1 MQTPAKNTQVVV
13 VHSTHVG
20 SSLLMAAQRIGWYSI
35 LFKNFPVL
43 LCWHFAEQFF
53 LHKESNKLPS
63 LKIYLKCLKWDQRL
77 GPEFLHASARLDAL
91 TLREKGTEPPLFEA
105 HTHIT
110 WATVLYFLNFTLTR
124 MSGPYHLVTLLIEQW
139 TSLKKLNLLVNV
151 MGAHLQHTY

>member
-110 WATVLYFLNFTLTR
+110 WTVLDFVNFTLTR
-124 MSGPYHLVTLLIEQW
+124 ILLGLYHLLLLFIIKW
-139 TSLKKLNLLVNV
+139 LSLLAGTCL
-151 MGAHLQHTY
+151 

>member
-1 MQTPAKNTQVVV
+1 M
-13 VHSTHVG
+13 
-20 SSLLMAAQRIGWYSI
+20 SLLMIWLLKDLLKDLVGIVYYSRISLFFCVDI
-35 LFKNFPVL
+35 LLNS
-43 LCWHFAEQFF
+43 FF

-110 WATVLYFLNFTLTR
+110 WTTVLYFLNFTLTR

>member
-20 SSLLMAAQRIGWYSI
+20 SSLLMTAQRLVGIVYYSRISLFFCVDI
-35 LFKNFPVL
+35 LLNS
-43 LCWHFAEQFF
+43 FF

-110 WATVLYFLNFTLTR
+110 WTTVLYFLNFTLTR

-139 TSLKKLNLLVNV
+139 TSLKTLNLLFNV
-151 MGAHLQHTY
+151 MGTHLQHTY

>member
-20 SSLLMAAQRIGWYSI
+20 SSLLMAAQRIGWYTI
-35 LFKNFPVL
+35 QEFPCSFVL
-43 LCWHFAEQFF
+43 TFCWTVFF

-110 WATVLYFLNFTLTR
+110 WTTVLYFLNFTLTR

-151 MGAHLQHTY
+151 VGAHLQHTY

>member
-43 LCWHFAEQFF
+43 LCWHFAEQFFF

-110 WATVLYFLNFTLTR
+110 GTTVLYFLNFTLTR
-124 MSGPYHLVTLLIEQW
+124 I
-139 TSLKKLNLLVNV
+139 LKGRCQGHIIQLYYWMNNEHHWKN
-151 MGAHLQHTY
+151 

>member
-20 SSLLMAAQRIGWYSI
+20 SSLLMAAQRLVGIVYYSRISLFFCVDI
-35 LFKNFPVL
+35 LLNS
-43 LCWHFAEQFF
+43 FF

-110 WATVLYFLNFTLTR
+110 WTTVLYFLNFTLTR

>member
-20 SSLLMAAQRIGWYSI
+20 SSLLMTAQRLVGIVYYSRISLFFCVDI
-35 LFKNFPVL
+35 LLNS
-43 LCWHFAEQFF
+43 FF